1 MGLFNFI
8 SKSKTV
14 KQTIIDSYYRG
25 YPVTPYISDDRGEDW
40 LERAKLFPTQTI
52 IPRSMM
58 TKYAEGILPGHVYML
73 YWLKKYTNKKVPTYF
88 EYKYG
93 IDFKKEKAFLRE
105 NGYLDNQ
112 DKPTDKGEQVIKK
125 YSDVIENHSPK
136 VDRSIEGIIKQILAQ
151 RDKMIKDG
159 CKEYVFIANSD
170 CCEIC
175 AKLNDKHFLLSE
187 LKIGVNAPP
196 MHEGCSCSI
205 AAYSD
210 DAEYEAWLNRKSKNK
225 KR

>member
-8 SKSKTV
+8 GKAKTV

-40 LERAKLFPTQTI
+40 IERATTLPKQTI
-52 IPRSMM
+52 IPKEIM

-73 YWLKKYTNKKVPTYF
+73 YWLKKYTNKKVPSYF

-93 IDFKKEKAFLRE
+93 IEFEKERLFLYN
-105 NGYLDNQ
+105 NGFLNDQN
-112 DKPTDKGEQVIKK
+112 KPTEKGEKIIEK
-125 YSDVIENHSPK
+125 YHHIIENHSPK
-136 VDRSIEGIIKQILAQ
+136 IDRSIEGISKQILAL
-151 RDKMIKDG
+151 RDQMTKNG
-159 CKEYVFIANSD
+159 FKEYEYIANKS
-170 CCEIC
+170 CCKVC
-175 AKLNDKHFLLSE
+175 AKLNGKHFPISKLE
-187 LKIGVNAPP
+187 IGVNAPP

-210 DAEYEAWLNRKSKNK
+210 DTEYEAWLSKL
-225 KR
+225 